1 MYMTGNLSLR
11 GTRAL
16 FSLKLGLKKVKKARC
31 RCFVFKEFERRDF
44 DRKDQEQLQGQIIM

>member
-1 MYMTGNLSLR
+1 MTGNLSLR

-31 RCFVFKEFERRDF
+31 RCFVFKDFERRDF
-44 DRKDQEQLQGQIIM
+44 DRKDQGQL